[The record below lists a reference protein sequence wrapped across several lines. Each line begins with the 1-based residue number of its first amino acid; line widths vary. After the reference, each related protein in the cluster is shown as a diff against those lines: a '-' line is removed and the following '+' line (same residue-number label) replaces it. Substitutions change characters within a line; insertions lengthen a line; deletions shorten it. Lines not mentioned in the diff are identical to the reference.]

1 MRKFIIDTDIGSD
14 DAAALIMAMKNPEID
29 ILGITTIG
37 GNIPLENTTK
47 NALQVVE
54 ECKKEIPVY
63 KGADKPLKRDLVTAG
78 NVHGKDGMGD
88 KGLIHPTRKAEEKNA
103 VDFILET
110 VKKNPN
116 EIEIAVLGPVTN
128 IALAIIKDRETM
140 SKVKHIWSMGTA
152 GFGKGN
158 MSPVAEFNVFVDAE
172 SYDIMLNSQIPVTIA
187 GFDLCLG
194 DASFTPDE
202 LKELEKTYLGKF
214 ITDCNS
220 TRLKFNEEITGTP
233 YVDLPDAVAMATAI
247 YEDVITEKINAYC
260 YCCTKEEATYGQVII
275 YDISKPYTVTYN
287 IPKTDTTVIKSIDV
301 NKFKSYLKE
310 ALK

>member
-233 YVDLPDAVAMATAI
+233 YVDLPDAVAMATAL

-275 YDISKPYTVTYN
+275 YDISKPFTVNYN

-301 NKFKSYLKE
+301 NKFKAYLKE